1 MVDLKPEAIEL
12 LHYCIL
18 KVLPLKAILHCDESE
33 KVRVWIFRLQKVWL
47 VSVCQF
53 DLRDKLNLLD
63 GKIEKTQTVL
73 FQMDDMQLKLKVRV
87 TC

>member
-1 MVDLKPEAIEL
+1 M
-12 LHYCIL
+12 
-18 KVLPLKAILHCDESE
+18 
-33 KVRVWIFRLQKVWL
+33 FRLQKVWL
-47 VSVCQF
+47 VSECQS

>member
-1 MVDLKPEAIEL
+1 ML
-12 LHYCIL
+12 
-18 KVLPLKAILHCDESE
+18 
-33 KVRVWIFRLQKVWL
+33 RLQKVWL
-47 VSVCQF
+47 VSVFQS